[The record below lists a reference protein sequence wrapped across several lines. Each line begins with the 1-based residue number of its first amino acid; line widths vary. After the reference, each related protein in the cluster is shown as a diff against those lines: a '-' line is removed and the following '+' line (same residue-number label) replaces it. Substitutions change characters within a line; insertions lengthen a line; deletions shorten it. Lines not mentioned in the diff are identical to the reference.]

1 MHAEVV
7 MCKRQ
12 NFLLLWVQSGG
23 LCFSSHTHTIALP
36 TWMALRLKEAVLD
49 MAQNY

>member
-7 MCKRQ
+7 MCKKQ